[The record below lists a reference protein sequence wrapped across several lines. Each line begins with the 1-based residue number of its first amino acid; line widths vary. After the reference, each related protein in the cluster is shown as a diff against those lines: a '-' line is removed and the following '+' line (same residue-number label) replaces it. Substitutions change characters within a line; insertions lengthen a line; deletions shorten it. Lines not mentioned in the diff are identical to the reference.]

1 MLNDLLEC
9 SVCLERLD
17 ISSRVLPCQHT
28 FCKKCLEEIVAT
40 HKELR
45 CPECRVLVPAK
56 IEELPPNVLLMRIL
70 EGMKNIPR
78 NKPIDPS
85 VHHDTPHTV
94 SSIIPQQQPTIQTDV
109 AKTEMTKNP
118 VTLHQPCAKALYDYE
133 SREPGDL
140 SFKKNDIITLKKRID
155 ANWYHGERNQV
166 QGFFPSTY
174 VQILTPLPNTSVPQC
189 VALYDF
195 KMTAEDEKDCLTFNK
210 GSVVTVI
217 RRVDENWAEGRLSER
232 IGIFPISFV
241 EMNSAAKHLMKS
253 SMNFQPGPSRSAP
266 ALPVTNL
273 HNSLNLTSHSHSN
286 SSSTPISTSSES
298 SPSSPSSA
306 TSRVHQREKR
316 LSLNVNQQHIH
327 QAQYHRRS
335 ADISGRNR
343 CPPQAS
349 PDSELQP
356 LVSGASSPVA
366 PSSTGSSGSSGSSS
380 FVTPPALYIS
390 LYPYKPQKAD
400 ELELRKGA
408 LYTVSEKCQDGWFKG
423 SSVRTQKIGVFPGN
437 YVQAVR
443 SQPHPHPHP
452 HVNPTSTVMSQS
464 TPSPCV
470 PLSRTNNPHPPPK
483 LPPRALSPSSGSVLS
498 VNNVPSTYKAGGG
511 GGGGTSSSASVPAAV
526 VARLAT
532 TPAPAPALSPRATM
546 LINPPPNMVVGAAEA
561 VSSVSISSVSS
572 SVSSS
577 PPIPPQVPVESKKD
591 KDKPGVSLMKRL
603 TSRKKSSPPL
613 LHPYSIDNPVFED
626 GYFCKPSLAPPAAP
640 VHVRSGSCP
649 SQLLQIVA
657 SPERCSSEVEQRES
671 TERSHAHGRHSMGGS
686 QRLRSNKHRPNILPV
701 SNLSMFTRSTSAVVA
716 PPVATN
722 HESSSSTSVVT
733 ASSAAMASPRDRDK
747 KLSKMMP
754 PSHSHGVTERF
765 RCITPYPPNSE
776 YEIELR
782 VGDVVYVLKK
792 RDDGWYK
799 GTLHRTGK
807 TGLFPASFVESC

>member
-78 NKPIDPS
+78 NKPADNPTS
-85 VHHDTPHTV
+85 TNQLPYDSSHGSLPVA
-94 SSIIPQQQPTIQTDV
+94 SIIPQQPTIQTEV
-109 AKTEMTKNP
+109 PKTEVTSKNHA
-118 VTLHQPCAKALYDYE
+118 TLHQPCAKALYDYE
-133 SREPGDL
+133 SQEAGDL
-140 SFKKNDIITLKKRID
+140 NFKKGEIITLKKRVD
-155 ANWYHGERNQV
+155 ANWYHGECNSA
-166 QGFFPSTY
+166 QGFFPSSY
-174 VQILTPLPNTSVPQC
+174 VQVLTPLPNASVPQC

-195 KMTAEDEKDCLTFNK
+195 KMSAEDEKDCLTFNK
-210 GSVVTVI
+210 GAVVTVI
-217 RRVDENWAEGRLSER
+217 RRVDENWAEGRLSDR

-253 SMNFQPGPSRSAP
+253 SINFQPGPSRSAP

-273 HNSLNLTSHSHSN
+273 HNSLNLTH
-286 SSSTPISTSSES
+286 STSLSTTPATTNS
-298 SPSSPSSA
+298 DSLPTSPSSA
-306 TSRVHQREKR
+306 TSATSASSRVHAREKR
-316 LSLNVNQQHIH
+316 LSLNVNQHLH

-335 ADISGRNR
+335 ADISFRNR
-343 CPPQAS
+343 CPPQGS
-349 PDSELQP
+349 DSELQP
-356 LVSGASSPVA
+356 LVSGVSSPPPPA
-366 PSSTGSSGSSGSSS
+366 PSTGSSS
-380 FVTPPALYIS
+380 FMAPPALYIS

-423 SSVRTQKIGVFPGN
+423 SSVRTQKVGVFPGN

-443 SQPHPHPHP
+443 SQPHPH
-452 HVNPTSTVMSQS
+452 VNPPAPMTQS
-464 TPSPCV
+464 TPSCV
-470 PLSRTNNPHPPPK
+470 PSRNSGHPPPK
-483 LPPRALSPSSGSVLS
+483 LPPRALSPASGSSGMTVHSAVRS
-498 VNNVPSTYKAGGG
+498 
-511 GGGGTSSSASVPAAV
+511 GGTSSSASVPAAV

-532 TPAPAPALSPRATM
+532 TPAPAPALSPRATT
-546 LINPPPNMVVGAAEA
+546 LINPPPNMVVGAEA
-561 VSSVSISSVSS
+561 VS
-572 SVSSS
+572 
-577 PPIPPQVPVESKKD
+577 PPPAAQVPTDKKD
-591 KDKPGVSLMKRL
+591 KDKTGVSLMKRL

-626 GYFCKPSLAPPAAP
+626 GYFSAAVKPSLAPPAAP

-649 SQLLQIVA
+649 SQLLQIVPT
-657 SPERCSSEVEQRES
+657 PERASEAEREQ
-671 TERSHAHGRHSMGGS
+671 ERVHEKSRHSLGGS

-701 SNLSMFTRSTSAVVA
+701 SNLSIFTHSTTNA
-716 PPVATN
+716 PPNTAKHETVTASAAVASPC
-722 HESSSSTSVVT
+722 SSSSS
-733 ASSAAMASPRDRDK
+733 SPRDKDK
-747 KLSKMMP
+747 KSKMLP
-754 PSHSHGVTERF
+754 PHGGPTERF
-765 RCITPYPPNSE
+765 RCITAYPPNSE

-799 GTLHRTGK
+799 GTLHRNGK